1 MKRILLL
8 ITVLLAIFVIT
19 GCGDN
24 KAAQASQT
32 PQQTDQQINPNS
44 KTLVVY
50 FSMPETTTPDN
61 MTQEEDNSTVVKNNK
76 VLGNT
81 QFMAETIANT
91 IGADTF
97 RIVPINPYPTDH
109 KVLIAQ
115 AKEEQNQNARPKY
128 EGTVPNL
135 ADYDTIFI
143 GYPNWWG
150 DMPMILYTFLEN
162 NKIDGKTIIPFGTH
176 GGSGFSNTVN
186 TIQQLQPNAKVSRNG
201 LMISRNDI
209 QNGES
214 TITSWLRGLG
224 YAK

>member
-1 MKRILLL
+1 
-8 ITVLLAIFVIT
+8 
-19 GCGDN
+19 
-24 KAAQASQT
+24 
-32 PQQTDQQINPNS
+32 
-44 KTLVVY
+44 
-50 FSMPETTTPDN
+50 MPETTTPEN

-162 NKIDGKTIIPFGTH
+162 NKMDGKTIIPFGTH

-214 TITSWLRGLG
+214 AITNWLEGLG